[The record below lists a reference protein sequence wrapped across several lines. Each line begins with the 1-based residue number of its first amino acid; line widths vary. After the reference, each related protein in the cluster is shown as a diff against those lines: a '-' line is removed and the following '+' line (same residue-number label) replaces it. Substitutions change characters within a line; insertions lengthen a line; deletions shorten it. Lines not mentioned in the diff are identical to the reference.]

1 MPVSLNR
8 RVIYTL
14 LSALF
19 ILGGTLLAI
28 QYAKGKYRL
37 SDDGF
42 IPGAGLLSVTS
53 IPASAEVF
61 VNGNLTTATND
72 TIYLKPNEYDI
83 KIVKDGYTTWE
94 KKLRVEQELVTQ
106 TNAKLFP
113 LAPSLSTLTFTGV
126 QNVVPSPDG
135 QKIAYYTASASAE
148 RKNGLYVLELSD
160 SPFSLQKG
168 PRQLAADSDRIDLAT
183 AQLIWSP
190 DSTELLLIGRNREL
204 ILQAGQL
211 NDLNTLPDIRSTR
224 NELLSDWEEEMFLRE
239 QEFLTQFPAEI
250 ISIATQSAKNVY
262 ISPDKK
268 RLLYTATE
276 PVTIPDALV
285 PPLPATN
292 TQPEERQVQPSGI
305 YVYDREEDKN
315 FRIGTETPAVL
326 DAYNTGEKKLLSA
339 EIASSRAATDSAA
352 FRSLQASTSAQLFDN
367 FSTYHSSLFANTLQ
381 WYPDSRHL
389 LYIED
394 DSINI
399 AEYDGS
405 NRVTLYSGPFLANFL
420 YPWPDGSRLL
430 IQTKFSNDTPVNF
443 YAIELK

>member
-72 TIYLKPNEYDI
+72 TIYLEPNEYDI

-276 PVTIPDALV
+276 PATIPDALV

-326 DAYNTGEKKLLSA
+326 DAY
-339 EIASSRAATDSAA
+339 
-352 FRSLQASTSAQLFDN
+352 
-367 FSTYHSSLFANTLQ
+367 
-381 WYPDSRHL
+381 
-389 LYIED
+389 
-394 DSINI
+394 
-399 AEYDGS
+399 
-405 NRVTLYSGPFLANFL
+405 
-420 YPWPDGSRLL
+420 
-430 IQTKFSNDTPVNF
+430 
-443 YAIELK
+443 